1 MLTRKKNVC
10 EQHTKENNKLSFIY
24 ETRKNFFIS
33 DTVQIVVQ
41 RRNEKNIG
49 KNLGNRNAQFFY
61 SPTMAE
67 ERITFFLLFPQF
79 WIRIFFGVFLYKKI
93 QNI

>member
-1 MLTRKKNVC
+1 MRLEK
-10 EQHTKENNKLSFIY
+10 I
-24 ETRKNFFIS
+24 IS

-61 SPTMAE
+61 SPTIICIVRKE
-67 ERITFFLLFPQF
+67 EFLYIYTFLLVPHICVFGGILIESFLQF
-79 WIRIFFGVFLYKKI
+79 SVRIIEKL
-93 QNI
+93 